1 MSARSPSLLRTAY
14 LLCGGDQGAAEDLL
28 QEVLERV
35 FPRWKRIRHN
45 PEPYVRASLA
55 NAATNRWRRRAR
67 RVTEVPLS
75 DARPPE
81 VRGPEDDVTNHDLV
95 VRALAGL
102 APRMRA
108 VLVLRFFDDLTEAD
122 TAAALRCGVGTVK
135 SQTSRGLA
143 RLRELLTDSADKRGL
158 THGHR

>member
-1 MSARSPSLLRTAY
+1 MVPPKICCKRCWNGSFPGGNAFGTTPS
-14 LLCGGDQGAAEDLL
+14 
-28 QEVLERV
+28 
-35 FPRWKRIRHN
+35 
-45 PEPYVRASLA
+45 RAG
-55 NAATNRWRRRAR
+55 
-67 RVTEVPLS
+67 EVPLT

-143 RLRELLTDSADKRGL
+143 RLREQLTDSTNTRGL